1 MPGLGFLAHR
11 AESTNSTSREQ
22 APREQPNTTS
32 RSSRKLRPTSQQKSK
47 RAKKPKRT
55 KHAIPEE
62 VAQPAIP
69 EEVAQ
74 PAIPEEVVP
83 KGRLISLKKLPAP
96 AMLPAPKPNPETTQ
110 QIKEGGNKTF
120 KTRKLRRG
128 YRQKTKN
135 RKIKKRKT
143 KKNY

>member
-55 KHAIPEE
+55 KH
-62 VAQPAIP
+62 AIP